1 MTLGVCQCPD
11 ILNIPDIPD
20 IPYITAI
27 PLFLPFL
34 SLRTFPIYY
43 HAKSEGPSSKVG

>member
-11 ILNIPDIPD
+11 ILNIPDIPY
-20 IPYITAI
+20 IPDI

-34 SLRTFPIYY
+34 PLRTFPIYY
-43 HAKSEGPSSKVG
+43 HAKSEGPSSKIG